1 MAKRLLSRLFAGVA
15 LTFAPVSFAPL
26 AEAAAPSGIHSIQDL
41 FDTCADSAPES
52 KAACEAY
59 VHATIQTAEIVHAA
73 DNGGVMTPLFCP
85 GDNMGAQD
93 LMAVLRVQVIAHP
106 ERRAF
111 PAPTVIIGGG
121 IDAYPC
127 PKGAAT
133 TAAPAHKAPARKSRH
148 H

>member
-1 MAKRLLSRLFAGVA
+1 MAKRLLLRLSAGVA

-26 AEAAAPSGIHSIQDL
+26 AQAAAPSGIHSIQDL
-41 FDTCADSAPES
+41 FDTCADSSPVS

-85 GDNMGAQD
+85 GENMGAQD
-93 LMAVLRVQVIAHP
+93 LVAVLRVQLVAHP
-106 ERRAF
+106 ERKTF

-133 TAAPAHKAPARKSRH
+133 PSAPAHKAPVRKGRRH
-148 H
+148 